1 MNIILIAKLLRE
13 NTNTKANALNN
24 GWARSGSEEFKKF
37 SHFVGVDKGIVR
49 TNVLTGKKLS
59 DKIRKEVG
67 SGDSKLG
74 KGGYFSTG
82 DVLLGKDVVSYT
94 VQVFSENN
102 ERVGVNTQS
111 HRVQYNLPILADF
124 SVIQDTVEP
133 SRTVV
138 EKIIPKLNIPEE
150 EKGKITDLADF
161 SVIQDTVEPS
171 RTVVEKII
179 PKLNIPEEEKGKI
192 TEEIKKKKKTSEL
205 AELIS
210 ENVKVRYV
218 DEQGRLLSLKNDT
231 GIGEKESDGTYITNK
246 KQLIG
251 TSYNVTDK
259 KLSSMTTT
267 DGKYYTFKEV
277 DTNSASLTGNIVSEG
292 RTVTLVYRE
301 SEAPTTV
308 TVTAN
313 YYKEGSQEKLAESV
327 IKADL
332 AIGSEYTTES
342 KTIEGKT
349 TTEDKED
356 RVITRKTTYTL
367 VATPA
372 NAYQKTVQQLT
383 ITTVRMLRKQWFPKQ
398 QPLLRR
404 RL

>member
-150 EKGKITDLADF
+150 EKGKIT
-161 SVIQDTVEPS
+161 
-171 RTVVEKII
+171 
-179 PKLNIPEEEKGKI
+179 
-192 TEEIKKKKKTSEL
+192 EEIKKKKKTSEL

-246 KQLIG
+246 
-251 TSYNVTDK
+251 
-259 KLSSMTTT
+259 
-267 DGKYYTFKEV
+267 EA

-301 SEAPTTV
+301 SEAPTTA

>member
-150 EKGKITDLADF
+150 EKGKIT
-161 SVIQDTVEPS
+161 
-171 RTVVEKII
+171 
-179 PKLNIPEEEKGKI
+179 
-192 TEEIKKKKKTSEL
+192 EEIKKKKKTSEL

-267 DGKYYTFKEV
+267 DGKYYTFKEA

-301 SEAPTTV
+301 SEAPTTA

-356 RVITRKTTYTL
+356 RVITRKTTTEDKEDRVITRKTTYTL

-383 ITTVRMLRKQWFPKQ
+383 IITVRMLRKSGSQNSN
-398 QPLLRR
+398 LY
-404 RL
+404 

>member
-124 SVIQDTVEP
+124 SVIQDT
-133 SRTVV
+133 
-138 EKIIPKLNIPEE
+138 
-150 EKGKITDLADF
+150 
-161 SVIQDTVEPS
+161 
-171 RTVVEKII
+171 
-179 PKLNIPEEEKGKI
+179 
-192 TEEIKKKKKTSEL
+192 
-205 AELIS
+205 
-210 ENVKVRYV
+210 
-218 DEQGRLLSLKNDT
+218 
-231 GIGEKESDGTYITNK
+231 
-246 KQLIG
+246 
-251 TSYNVTDK
+251 
-259 KLSSMTTT
+259 
-267 DGKYYTFKEV
+267 
-277 DTNSASLTGNIVSEG
+277 
-292 RTVTLVYRE
+292 
-301 SEAPTTV
+301 
-308 TVTAN
+308 
-313 YYKEGSQEKLAESV
+313 
-327 IKADL
+327 
-332 AIGSEYTTES
+332 IGSEYTTES

>member
-1 MNIILIAKLLRE
+1 MNIILIAKPLRE

-82 DVLLGKDVVSYT
+82 DVPLGKDVVSYT

-111 HRVQYNLPILADF
+111 YRVQYNLPILADF

-150 EKGKITDLADF
+150 EKG
-161 SVIQDTVEPS
+161 
-171 RTVVEKII
+171 
-179 PKLNIPEEEKGKI
+179 
-192 TEEIKKKKKTSEL
+192 KKTSEL

-277 DTNSASLTGNIVSEG
+277 DTNSASLTGNIVSKG

-301 SEAPTTV
+301 SEAPITA

-383 ITTVRMLRKQWFPKQ
+383 ITTVRMLRKSGSQNSN
-398 QPLLRR
+398 LY
-404 RL
+404 

>member
-1 MNIILIAKLLRE
+1 MNIILIAKPLRE
-13 NTNTKANALNN
+13 NTNTKANVLNN

-133 SRTVV
+133 SRTVI

-150 EKGKITDLADF
+150 E
-161 SVIQDTVEPS
+161 
-171 RTVVEKII
+171 
-179 PKLNIPEEEKGKI
+179 
-192 TEEIKKKKKTSEL
+192 KKKKTSEL

-218 DEQGRLLSLKNDT
+218 DEQGRLLSLKNNT

-267 DGKYYTFKEV
+267 DGKYYTFKEA

-301 SEAPTTV
+301 SEAPTTA

-313 YYKEGSQEKLAESV
+313 YYKEGIQEKLAESV

>member
-150 EKGKITDLADF
+150 EKGKIT
-161 SVIQDTVEPS
+161 
-171 RTVVEKII
+171 
-179 PKLNIPEEEKGKI
+179 
-192 TEEIKKKKKTSEL
+192 EEIKKKKKTSEL

-267 DGKYYTFKEV
+267 EIGEKESDGTYITNKKQLIGTSYNVTDKKLSSMTTTDGKYYTFKEA

-301 SEAPTTV
+301 SEAPTTA

>member
-1 MNIILIAKLLRE
+1 MTE
-13 NTNTKANALNN
+13 PT
-24 GWARSGSEEFKKF
+24 
-37 SHFVGVDKGIVR
+37 
-49 TNVLTGKKLS
+49 
-59 DKIRKEVG
+59 
-67 SGDSKLG
+67 
-74 KGGYFSTG
+74 
-82 DVLLGKDVVSYT
+82 
-94 VQVFSENN
+94 
-102 ERVGVNTQS
+102 
-111 HRVQYNLPILADF
+111 LPI
-124 SVIQDTVEP
+124 
-133 SRTVV
+133 
-138 EKIIPKLNIPEE
+138 
-150 EKGKITDLADF
+150 
-161 SVIQDTVEPS
+161 
-171 RTVVEKII
+171 
-179 PKLNIPEEEKGKI
+179 
-192 TEEIKKKKKTSEL
+192 
-205 AELIS
+205 
-210 ENVKVRYV
+210 
-218 DEQGRLLSLKNDT
+218 
-231 GIGEKESDGTYITNK
+231 K

-267 DGKYYTFKEV
+267 DRKYYTFKEA

-301 SEAPTTV
+301 SEAPTTA

-349 TTEDKED
+349 T
-356 RVITRKTTYTL
+356 YTL

-383 ITTVRMLRKQWFPKQ
+383 TTTVRMLRKQWFPKQ

>member
-1 MNIILIAKLLRE
+1 MVGLDLVLKSSKSL
-13 NTNTKANALNN
+13 
-24 GWARSGSEEFKKF
+24 
-37 SHFVGVDKGIVR
+37 GVDKGIVR

-59 DKIRKEVG
+59 DKIRKEVD

-124 SVIQDTVEP
+124 SVIQDIVEP

-150 EKGKITDLADF
+150 EK
-161 SVIQDTVEPS
+161 
-171 RTVVEKII
+171 
-179 PKLNIPEEEKGKI
+179 
-192 TEEIKKKKKTSEL
+192 KKKTSEL

-210 ENVKVRYV
+210 ENVKVCYV

-267 DGKYYTFKEV
+267 DGKYYTFKEA

-301 SEAPTTV
+301 SEAPTTA

>member
-1 MNIILIAKLLRE
+1 MNIILIAKPLRE

-59 DKIRKEVG
+59 DKIRKEVD

-111 HRVQYNLPILADF
+111 HRVQYNLPI
-124 SVIQDTVEP
+124 
-133 SRTVV
+133 
-138 EKIIPKLNIPEE
+138 
-150 EKGKITDLADF
+150 LADF

-259 KLSSMTTT
+259 KQLIGTSYNVTDKKLSSMTTT
-267 DGKYYTFKEV
+267 DGKYYTFKEA

-301 SEAPTTV
+301 SEAPTTA

>member
-1 MNIILIAKLLRE
+1 M
-13 NTNTKANALNN
+13 
-24 GWARSGSEEFKKF
+24 
-37 SHFVGVDKGIVR
+37 D
-49 TNVLTGKKLS
+49 
-59 DKIRKEVG
+59 

-124 SVIQDTVEP
+124 SVIQDIVEP

-150 EKGKITDLADF
+150 EK
-161 SVIQDTVEPS
+161 
-171 RTVVEKII
+171 
-179 PKLNIPEEEKGKI
+179 
-192 TEEIKKKKKTSEL
+192 KKKTSEL

-210 ENVKVRYV
+210 ENVKVCYV

-267 DGKYYTFKEV
+267 DGKYYTFKEA

-301 SEAPTTV
+301 SEAPTTA